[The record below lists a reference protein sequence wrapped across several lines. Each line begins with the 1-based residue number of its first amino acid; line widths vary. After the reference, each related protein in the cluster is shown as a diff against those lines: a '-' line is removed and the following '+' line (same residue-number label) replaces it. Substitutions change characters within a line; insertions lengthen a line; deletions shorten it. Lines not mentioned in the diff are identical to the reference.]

1 MGRSFMNYSKQ
12 FGIAATDI
20 GWVPAPRYILRRATI
35 LELIANYPP
44 GNVLE
49 IGCGIG
55 ALLYDL
61 SQRGF
66 YGVGVEQSAQAFK
79 MASQLL
85 ANVHSIKIVGKLTKQ
100 YGNSF
105 EYLLSF
111 EVLEHIKDDEKTLV
125 EWAGY
130 LKPEGIL
137 LISVPAH
144 HSKWSNSDDWA
155 GHYRR
160 YERVEITNKLE
171 NAGFKVVS
179 LHCYGWPLSNLIEPI
194 RSWVHGRQLKKE
206 MLISSDNDSEKQ
218 KKTFRSGVERPVET
232 LLYPLYANWIGRY
245 VFSFFIYLQRFFYS
259 TDLGTG
265 YLVVAKKR
273 RH

>member
-1 MGRSFMNYSKQ
+1 MYYSKQ
-12 FGIAATDI
+12 FGIIATDI
-20 GWVPAPRYILRRATI
+20 GWVPAPRYILRRAAI
-35 LELIANYPP
+35 LDFIDNYTP
-44 GNVLE
+44 GNILE

-66 YGVGVEQSAQAFK
+66 YGVGVEQSAQGFK

-85 ANVHSIKIVGKLTKQ
+85 ANVDSIEIVDKLTKQ
-100 YGNSF
+100 YEHSF

-111 EVLEHIKDDEKTLV
+111 EVLEHIKDDEETLR
-125 EWAGY
+125 EWFGY

-137 LISVPAH
+137 VISVPAH
-144 HSKWSNSDDWA
+144 HRKWSHSDIWV

-160 YERVEITNKLE
+160 YERAEIVNKIE
-171 NAGFKVVS
+171 NAGFKVET

-206 MLISSDNDSEKQ
+206 TLISSDNESEKQ
-218 KKTFRSGVERPVET
+218 KKTFRSGIERPVET

-245 VFSFFIYLQRFFYS
+245 VFSFLIYLQRFFYS